1 MTKWSKKLIAN
12 LWCLYD
18 SSASFE
24 DSHEGREN
32 LSFMNSFL
40 TTGRNNHIC
49 LMAFST
55 RIWRHLKRKISNR
68 WCCCGCCGCCC
79 CRSGICHCC
88 CCCCCCG
95 CRCCCYCC
103 CCCCCWRE
111 GYFNAAT
118 VVVAVLDSTSAA
130 VICCHESLE
139 LNLRSS
145 VSWAEHSEFSLGV
158 LHTISFHQST
168 IAS

>member
-1 MTKWSKKLIAN
+1 MTKWSKKLITN

-18 SSASFE
+18 SSARFQE
-24 DSHEGREN
+24 SHTKEEKIYYVHSETRNTE
-32 LSFMNSFL
+32 
-40 TTGRNNHIC
+40 RNNHIC

-95 CRCCCYCC
+95 FKTRINYRLINLTLKIVDVGKF
-103 CCCCCWRE
+103 CWMTDS
-111 GYFNAAT
+111 GDADDVTNGD
-118 VVVAVLDSTSAA
+118 VVVNDA
-130 VICCHESLE
+130 SLQKNHPG
-139 LNLRSS
+139 LFKT
-145 VSWAEHSEFSLGV
+145 H
-158 LHTISFHQST
+158 H
-168 IAS
+168 